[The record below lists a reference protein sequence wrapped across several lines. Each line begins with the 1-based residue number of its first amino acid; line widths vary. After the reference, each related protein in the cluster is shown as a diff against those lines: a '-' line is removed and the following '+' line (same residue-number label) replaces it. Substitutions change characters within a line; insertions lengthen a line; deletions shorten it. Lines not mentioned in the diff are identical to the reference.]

1 MIDISLVSNEKTCYH
16 VKLYDIFVGV
26 MYKGRNKRKHE
37 KDATKERRE

>member
-16 VKLYDIFVGV
+16 VKLYCIVGV